1 MYDRRTPERTPPEDD
16 HREQNAPL
24 PHALPP
30 VVSPLPSLLPSS
42 QFPLPA
48 VLVAIVGRPNVGKST
63 LFNRL
68 TGSRQAIVEDTPGVT
83 RDRVY
88 GEAEWKG
95 HTIPLVDTGGYVPRS
110 DDPYERAIREQAEIA
125 LEDADVILFV
135 VDVTTGITEMDK
147 EIATVLRPTETP
159 VMVVANKA
167 DNEEREW
174 DASEF
179 YQLGLGEVYPVSS
192 TNKRGV
198 DDMMAALVE
207 ELPGTED
214 EADKDRVQVS
224 LVGKPNAGK
233 SSLVNATLGFD
244 RAIVTER
251 PGTTRDTVQS
261 VVQYEGRDLMLV
273 DTAGIQKRSRAD
285 GVEFYA
291 TVRSERAIRAG
302 DVCVLVLDATEEL
315 HKQDLN
321 VLSEVNEHKK
331 GMVVAVNKWDL
342 VPKDDGTM
350 DQYTKYLRQYLGTLD
365 HVPIVYVSA
374 VTKQRVYELLD
385 KALEVA
391 GEREKRVQTNALNDV
406 VQAALDEKHPPTTS
420 SGAFVNITYATQVRT
435 APPVFVFF
443 ANHPEGIRTDY
454 KRYLEGKLRD
464 ALGFE
469 GVPLTLVFKEK

>member
-1 MYDRRTPERTPPEDD
+1 M
-16 HREQNAPL
+16 
-24 PHALPP
+24 
-30 VVSPLPSLLPSS
+30 
-42 QFPLPA
+42 
-48 VLVAIVGRPNVGKST
+48 LVAIVGRPNVGKST

-95 HTIPLVDTGGYVPRS
+95 HTVPLVDTGGYVPRS
-110 DDPYERAIREQAEIA
+110 DDPYERAIRDQAEIA

-135 VDVTTGITEMDK
+135 VDVTIGITDTDQ
-147 EIATVLRPTETP
+147 EIANVLRQADTP

-167 DNEEREW
+167 DNQEREW
-174 DASEF
+174 AASEF
-179 YQLGLGEVYPVSS
+179 YQLGLGDVHPVSS

-198 DDMMAALVE
+198 DDMMRALVE
-207 ELPGTED
+207 ALPGTED
-214 EADKDRVQVS
+214 AADEDRVRIS

-244 RAIVTER
+244 RAIVTEK

-261 VVQYEGRDLMLV
+261 LVQYEDRELMLV
-273 DTAGIQKRSRAD
+273 DTAGMRKRSKTE

-291 TVRSERAIRAG
+291 TVRSERAIKAG

-321 VLSEVNEHKK
+321 VLNEVNTHKK
-331 GMVVAVNKWDL
+331 GMVIAVNKWDL
-342 VPKDDGTM
+342 VPKDGGTM
-350 DQYTKYLRQYLGTLD
+350 KQYTKYLKQYLGRLN
-365 HVPIVYVSA
+365 HAPIVYVSA

-385 KALEVA
+385 TALAVA
-391 GEREKRVQTNALNDV
+391 EEREKRVQTSALNDA
-406 VQAALDEKHPPTTS
+406 VQAAMQEKHPPTTS
-420 SGAFVNITYATQVRT
+420 SGAFVNINYVTQVRE
-435 APPVFVFF
+435 APPVFAFF
-443 ANHPEGIRTDY
+443 ANHPESIRTDY
-454 KRYLEGKLRD
+454 KRYLEGKLRE
-464 ALGFE
+464 AFGFE

>member
-1 MYDRRTPERTPPEDD
+1 M
-16 HREQNAPL
+16 
-24 PHALPP
+24 
-30 VVSPLPSLLPSS
+30 
-42 QFPLPA
+42 
-48 VLVAIVGRPNVGKST
+48 LVAIVGRPNVGKST

-95 HTIPLVDTGGYVPRS
+95 HTVPLVDTGGYVPRS

-135 VDVTTGITEMDK
+135 VDVTIGITDTDQ
-147 EIATVLRPTETP
+147 EIANVLRQAETP

-167 DNEEREW
+167 DNQEREW
-174 DASEF
+174 AASEF
-179 YQLGLGEVYPVSS
+179 YQLGLGDVHPVSS

-198 DDMMAALVE
+198 DDMMRTLVE
-207 ELPGTED
+207 ALPGTED
-214 EADKDRVQVS
+214 AADADRVRIS
-224 LVGKPNAGK
+224 LVGKPNVGK

-244 RAIVTER
+244 RAIVTEK

-261 VVQYEGRDLMLV
+261 LVQYEDRELMLV
-273 DTAGIQKRSRAD
+273 DTAGMRKRSKTE

-291 TVRSERAIRAG
+291 NVRSERAIKAG

-315 HKQDLN
+315 HKQDLS
-321 VLSEVNEHKK
+321 VLNEVNTHKK
-331 GMVVAVNKWDL
+331 GMVIAVNKWDL
-342 VPKDDGTM
+342 VPKDGGTM
-350 DQYTKYLRQYLGTLD
+350 KQYTKYLKQYLGRLD
-365 HVPIVYVSA
+365 HAPIVYVSA

-385 KALEVA
+385 KALAVA
-391 GEREKRVQTNALNDV
+391 EEREKRVQTSALNDA
-406 VQAALDEKHPPTTS
+406 VQAAMQEKRPPTTS
-420 SGAFVNITYATQVRT
+420 SGAFVNINYVTQVRE
-435 APPVFVFF
+435 APPVFAFF

-454 KRYLEGKLRD
+454 KRYLEGKLRE
-464 ALGFE
+464 AFGFE

>member
-1 MYDRRTPERTPPEDD
+1 
-16 HREQNAPL
+16 
-24 PHALPP
+24 
-30 VVSPLPSLLPSS
+30 
-42 QFPLPA
+42 

-68 TGSRQAIVEDTPGVT
+68 TGSRQAIVDDEPGVT

-88 GEAEWKG
+88 GEAEWEG
-95 HTIPLVDTGGYVPRS
+95 HTIPIVDTGGYVPRS

-135 VDVTTGITEMDK
+135 VDVTTGLTDTDR
-147 EIATVLRPTETP
+147 EIAEVLRPNETP
-159 VMVVANKA
+159 VMVVVNKA
-167 DNEEREW
+167 DNEKREW
-174 DASEF
+174 AASEF

-207 ELPGTED
+207 KLPGTEP
-214 EADKDRVQVS
+214 EAENDRVRIS
-224 LVGKPNAGK
+224 LVGKPNVGK

-244 RAIVTER
+244 RAIVTET
-251 PGTTRDTVQS
+251 PGTTRDAVQS
-261 VVQYEGRDLMLV
+261 VVQYEGRELLLV
-273 DTAGIQKRSRAD
+273 DTAGMRKRSKTE

-291 TVRSERAIRAG
+291 TVRSERAIEAG

-315 HKQDLN
+315 HKQDLS
-321 VLSEVNEHKK
+321 VLSQVNEHKK

-350 DQYTKYLRQYLGTLD
+350 KQYTKYLKQYLGTLD

-385 KALEVA
+385 TALEVA
-391 GEREKRVQTNALNDV
+391 EEREKRVQTSDLNDV
-406 VQAALDEKHPPTTS
+406 VQAAMEEKHPPTTS
-420 SGAFVNITYATQVRT
+420 SGAFVNITYVTQVRT

-443 ANHPEGIRTDY
+443 ANHPEGVRTDY

-464 ALGFE
+464 AFGFE
-469 GVPLTLVFKEK
+469 GVALTLAFKEK

>member
-1 MYDRRTPERTPPEDD
+1 M
-16 HREQNAPL
+16 
-24 PHALPP
+24 
-30 VVSPLPSLLPSS
+30 
-42 QFPLPA
+42 
-48 VLVAIVGRPNVGKST
+48 LVAIVGRPNVGKST

-68 TGSRQAIVEDTPGVT
+68 TGSRQAIVDDEPGVT

-88 GEAEWKG
+88 GEAEWQG
-95 HTIPLVDTGGYVPRS
+95 RTIPLVDTGGYVPRS
-110 DDPYERAIREQAEIA
+110 DDPYERAIRDQAEIA

-135 VDVTTGITEMDK
+135 VDVTNGITDTDQ
-147 EIATVLRPTETP
+147 EIANVLRPTETP

-174 DASEF
+174 AASEF

-207 ELPGTED
+207 TLPGRET
-214 EADKDRVQVS
+214 EADEDRVRIS

-244 RAIVTER
+244 RAIVTEM

-261 VVQYEGRDLMLV
+261 LVQYEDRELMLV
-273 DTAGIQKRSRAD
+273 DTAGMRKRSKTE

-291 TVRSERAIRAG
+291 TVRSERAIKAG

-315 HKQDLN
+315 HKQDLS
-321 VLSEVNEHKK
+321 VLSQVNEHKK
-331 GMVVAVNKWDL
+331 GMVIAVNKWDL

-350 DQYTKYLRQYLGTLD
+350 KQYTKYLQQYLGTLD

-385 KALEVA
+385 KALAVA
-391 GEREKRVQTNALNDV
+391 EEREKRVQTSALNDA
-406 VQAALDEKHPPTTS
+406 VQAAMKEKHPPTTS
-420 SGAFVNITYATQVRT
+420 SGAFVNINYVTQVRE

-454 KRYLEGKLRD
+454 KRYLEGKLRE
-464 ALGFE
+464 AFGFE

>member
-1 MYDRRTPERTPPEDD
+1 M
-16 HREQNAPL
+16 
-24 PHALPP
+24 
-30 VVSPLPSLLPSS
+30 
-42 QFPLPA
+42 
-48 VLVAIVGRPNVGKST
+48 LVAIVGRPNVGKST

-95 HTIPLVDTGGYVPRS
+95 HTVPLVDTGGYVPRS

-135 VDVTTGITEMDK
+135 VDVTIGITDTDQ
-147 EIATVLRPTETP
+147 EIANVLRQADTP

-167 DNEEREW
+167 DNQEREW
-174 DASEF
+174 AASEF
-179 YQLGLGEVYPVSS
+179 YQLGLGDVHPVSS

-198 DDMMAALVE
+198 DDMMRALVE
-207 ELPGTED
+207 ALPGTED
-214 EADKDRVQVS
+214 AADEDRVRIS

-244 RAIVTER
+244 RAIVTEK

-261 VVQYEGRDLMLV
+261 LVQYEDRELMLV
-273 DTAGIQKRSRAD
+273 DTAGMRKRSKTE

-291 TVRSERAIRAG
+291 TVRSERAIKAG

-321 VLSEVNEHKK
+321 VLNEVNTHKK
-331 GMVVAVNKWDL
+331 GMVIAVNKWDL
-342 VPKDDGTM
+342 VPKDGGTM
-350 DQYTKYLRQYLGTLD
+350 KQYTKYLKQYLGRLN
-365 HVPIVYVSA
+365 HAPIVYVSA

-385 KALEVA
+385 TALAVA
-391 GEREKRVQTNALNDV
+391 EEREKRVQTSALNDA
-406 VQAALDEKHPPTTS
+406 VQAAMQEKHPPTTS
-420 SGAFVNITYATQVRT
+420 SGAFVNINYVTQVRE
-435 APPVFVFF
+435 APPVFAFF
-443 ANHPEGIRTDY
+443 ANHPESIRTDY
-454 KRYLEGKLRD
+454 KRYLEGKLRE
-464 ALGFE
+464 AFGFE

>member
-1 MYDRRTPERTPPEDD
+1 
-16 HREQNAPL
+16 
-24 PHALPP
+24 
-30 VVSPLPSLLPSS
+30 
-42 QFPLPA
+42 

-88 GEAEWKG
+88 GEAEWEG

-135 VDVTTGITEMDK
+135 VDVTTGITDTDQ
-147 EIATVLRPTETP
+147 EIANVLRRADTP
-159 VMVVANKA
+159 VLVVANKA
-167 DNEEREW
+167 DNQEREW
-174 DASEF
+174 AASEF
-179 YQLGLGEVYPVSS
+179 YQLGLGEVYPVSG

-198 DDMMAALVE
+198 DDMMAALVD
-207 ELPGTED
+207 ELPGSED
-214 EADKDRVQVS
+214 EADADRVRIS

-244 RAIVTER
+244 RAIVTEM

-261 VVQYEGRDLMLV
+261 LVQYEDRELMLV
-273 DTAGIQKRSRAD
+273 DTAGMRKRSKTE

-291 TVRSERAIRAG
+291 TVRSERAIKAG

-315 HKQDLN
+315 HKQDLS
-321 VLSEVNEHKK
+321 VLSQVNEHKK
-331 GMVVAVNKWDL
+331 GMVIAVNKWDL
-342 VPKDDGTM
+342 VPKDGGTM
-350 DQYTKYLRQYLGTLD
+350 KQYTEYLKQYLGRLD

-391 GEREKRVQTNALNDV
+391 EEREKRVQTSALNDA
-406 VQAALDEKHPPTTS
+406 VQAAMQEKHPPTTS
-420 SGAFVNITYATQVRT
+420 SGAFVNINYVTQVRE
-435 APPVFVFF
+435 APPVFAFF

-454 KRYLEGKLRD
+454 ERYLEGKLRE
-464 ALGFE
+464 AFGFE

>member
-1 MYDRRTPERTPPEDD
+1 
-16 HREQNAPL
+16 
-24 PHALPP
+24 
-30 VVSPLPSLLPSS
+30 
-42 QFPLPA
+42 

-68 TGSRQAIVEDTPGVT
+68 TGSRQAIVDDEPGVT

-88 GEAEWKG
+88 GEAEWEG
-95 HTIPLVDTGGYVPRS
+95 HTIPIVDTGGYVPRS

-135 VDVTTGITEMDK
+135 VDVTTGLTDTDR
-147 EIATVLRPTETP
+147 EIAEVLRPNETP
-159 VMVVANKA
+159 VMVVVNKA
-167 DNEEREW
+167 DNEKREW
-174 DASEF
+174 AASEF

-207 ELPGTED
+207 KLPGTET
-214 EADKDRVQVS
+214 EAENDRVRIS
-224 LVGKPNAGK
+224 LVGKPNVGK

-244 RAIVTER
+244 RAIVTET
-251 PGTTRDTVQS
+251 PGTTRDAVQS
-261 VVQYEGRDLMLV
+261 VVQYEGRELLLV
-273 DTAGIQKRSRAD
+273 DTAGMRKRSKTE

-291 TVRSERAIRAG
+291 TVRSERAIEAG

-315 HKQDLN
+315 HKQDLS
-321 VLSEVNEHKK
+321 VLSQVNEHKK

-350 DQYTKYLRQYLGTLD
+350 KQYTKYLKQYLGTLD

-385 KALEVA
+385 TALEVA
-391 GEREKRVQTNALNDV
+391 EEREKRVQTSDLNDV
-406 VQAALDEKHPPTTS
+406 VQAAMEEKHPPTTS
-420 SGAFVNITYATQVRT
+420 SGAFVNITYVTQVRT

-443 ANHPEGIRTDY
+443 ANHPEGVRTDY

-464 ALGFE
+464 AFGFE
-469 GVPLTLVFKEK
+469 GVALTLAFKEK